1 MDGGEREMNHHNPDG
16 ESHQSG
22 SIRYLGTHSRIALEH
37 FYFCCCAM
45 DQFTAAPYPYTNCAP
60 RSAPI
65 VRSTARTANP
75 SSINLRSCAVKF
87 FRVKNENM
95 HSASARLVATSI
107 NASCIPTVRIASPG
121 GTEFCAASP
130 VSTVTIAASVP
141 RYSIRVDARCIS
153 SLDRHSASTWNI

>member
-87 FRVKNENM
+87 FRVKNAKI
-95 HSASARLVATSI
+95 HSARAKLVETSI
-107 NASCIPTVRIASPG
+107 SVSWMPTARIAWPG
-121 GTEFCAASP
+121 GTEFSAARP
-130 VSTVTIAASVP
+130 VTP
-141 RYSIRVDARCIS
+141 
-153 SLDRHSASTWNI
+153 